1 MPLPQLLY
9 AQVIK
14 TVRRRRLVRVS
25 HRVVFGTLEAVEQVL
40 AACGWQINTAFI
52 ERLNLSIRQHVAA
65 IGRRVTTLCKHED
78 GVRQQLVAYLLAAD
92 KYSGP
97 LASWLIDINQPVI
110 RTRNA
115 FSILRL
121 TQLVC
126 IRAHFSHFTPRS
138 SSLTVTQTVCGWGHG
153 GTRYNS
159 TSLRLHT

>member
-1 MPLPQLLY
+1 MTYGIAQLVARNRQDLERALSTITSELLKEKGY
-9 AQVIK
+9 LCFVDIFMK
-14 TVRRRRLVRVS
+14 LGYLSKSDYEHWRFKRVS
-25 HRVVFGTLEAVEQVL
+25 PLERVLHV
-40 AACGWQINTAFI
+40 
-52 ERLNLSIRQHVAA
+52 NLSRIH
-65 IGRRVTTLCKHED
+65 
-78 GVRQQLVAYLLAAD
+78 LVAYLLAAD

-97 LASWLIDINQPVI
+97 LASWLIDTNQPVI